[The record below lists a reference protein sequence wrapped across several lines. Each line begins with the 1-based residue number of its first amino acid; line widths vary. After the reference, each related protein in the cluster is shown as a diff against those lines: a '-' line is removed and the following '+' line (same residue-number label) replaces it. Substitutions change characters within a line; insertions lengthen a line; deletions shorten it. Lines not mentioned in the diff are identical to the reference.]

1 MMYAVLSIWKAG
13 EEGIEQPGS
22 AARLAGRERARQ
34 ASGRQVPDHPGG
46 IEPLDGA
53 VPLGERSRELD
64 VQIEV
69 APPPAAV
76 PCAVAA
82 ERRRV
87 GDGHQDEVREPEP
100 AGVKSTPAGFECAC
114 PVVQGRVTGAPER
127 PGIVE
132 LERVAVADGDAER
145 LFNPLCP
152 FPACAVEPRPE
163 LGSRQGVLRGGCRLG
178 GGGLGDHDGGI
189 AVACGPRGLA
199 GGARAFDDDDHAAI
213 VAAARS

>member
-1 MMYAVLSIWKAG
+1 
-13 EEGIEQPGS
+13 
-22 AARLAGRERARQ
+22 
-34 ASGRQVPDHPGG
+34 VPDHPGG

-69 APPPAAV
+69 VPPPAAV

-87 GDGHQDEVREPEP
+87 GDGYQDEVREPEP
-100 AGVKSTPAGFECAC
+100 AGVKGTPAGFERAC

-127 PGIVE
+127 PGVVE
-132 LERVAVADGDAER
+132 LERVAVADGDAGR
-145 LFNPLCP
+145 RFNPLCL
-152 FPACAVEPRPE
+152 FPARAAPPRPE
-163 LGSRQGVLRGGCRLG
+163 LGRRPGVRPLVRGGGRLG
-178 GGGLGDHDGGI
+178 GGGLGDDDGWI

-213 VAAARS
+213 VGRR